1 MAASTTTTTTPKIN
15 REALDAFITR
25 QVEKITTTPV
35 PPELA
40 GLADSE
46 KLSGDEVLALWYGA
60 GLASQIGMVLAMDP
74 GTFVDG
80 FPEQDDDADA
90 EHDAADALNEPGDP
104 APAA

>member
-1 MAASTTTTTTPKIN
+1 MAASTTTTTAPKIN

-40 GLADSE
+40 GLAASE
-46 KLSGDEVLALWYGA
+46 KFTDGEVLALWYGA
-60 GLASQIGMVLAMDP
+60 GIASQIGMVLAMEP
-74 GTFVDG
+74 GEFVDG
-80 FPEQDDDADA
+80 FPEQDDDAG
-90 EHDAADALNEPGDP
+90 HDEADALNDPVDP